1 MQYRYL
7 LLAMKIGF
15 KHKWMIKSLLREKEK
30 AIAILK
36 ENDSFNKEAITS
48 LSDKLNKLMEET

>member
-1 MQYRYL
+1 
-7 LLAMKIGF
+7 MKIGF

-48 LSDKLNKLMEET
+48 LSDKLNKLMEEIDIMKKGK